1 MLHLK
6 AAMKHTVAFILA
18 SFVTTSTAGTPRSQL
33 FACIELP
40 TWLATGPTSYT
51 VKMIERVLNVS
62 GVFLATG
69 ARTTEEQ
76 SNFEPMDLH
85 ATITTQ
91 FPSAFENG
99 SYLPSSYRLAAKLV
113 SAAPRDTFVY
123 QAKPSSNIIALDT
136 SAIPND
142 VKMPPIILGQ
152 PGTPNPNL
160 GLEFRNTLV
169 KACKSAFPDI
179 SIRDLDATPFRYQ
192 NCSVVCVLGFPPVP
206 IPDGEICYL
215 QINSTTTLGRCR
227 NKGCI

>member
-1 MLHLK
+1 
-6 AAMKHTVAFILA
+6 
-18 SFVTTSTAGTPRSQL
+18 
-33 FACIELP
+33 
-40 TWLATGPTSYT
+40 
-51 VKMIERVLNVS
+51 MIERVLNVS

-99 SYLPSSYRLAAKLV
+99 SYLPSSYRLAAKLA
-113 SAAPRDTFVY
+113 SPAPRDTFVY

-136 SAIPND
+136 SAVPND

-169 KACKSAFPDI
+169 SLLHFHVFKAIFLFSNCRLVQNTEI
-179 SIRDLDATPFRYQ
+179 SWHIL
-192 NCSVVCVLGFPPVP
+192 N
-206 IPDGEICYL
+206 
-215 QINSTTTLGRCR
+215 
-227 NKGCI
+227 